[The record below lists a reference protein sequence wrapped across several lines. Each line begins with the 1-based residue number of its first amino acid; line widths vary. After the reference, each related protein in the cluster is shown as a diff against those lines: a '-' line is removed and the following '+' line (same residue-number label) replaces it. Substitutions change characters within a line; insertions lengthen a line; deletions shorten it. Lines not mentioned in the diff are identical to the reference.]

1 MLSNRGLM
9 LSSGSWGHAH
19 VRPAPFFSS
28 LNSSTVDV
36 AAGNSRTFSSVNIGT
51 PDSKRLVV
59 VHGGLGGTVGAA
71 QIGVTVNGVT
81 ADLILSAAGA
91 QGIFTALVPTG
102 TLVDIVLT
110 NNSGAV
116 SARQMAGVFVCYP
129 DDPVAIEELAGSA
142 GTTTNAVIS
151 DIAVVAG
158 GFVVWGYEQYNT
170 AGTVSVT
177 WTGAEAVNESYDTT
191 LETST
196 WAGGYVLP
204 LTDNTTADMTAAE
217 STSGFKELLVCSWG
231 P

>member
-1 MLSNRGLM
+1 M
-9 LSSGSWGHAH
+9 LSSGSWGQAH

-59 VHGGLGGTVGAA
+59 VHAGIGGTISPN
-71 QIGVTVNGVT
+71 QIGMTVNGVT
-81 ADLILSAAGA
+81 AEKILGGASA

-110 NNSGAV
+110 NNSGVV
-116 SARQMAGVFVCYP
+116 STRQMAGVFVCYP
-129 DDPVAIEELAGSA
+129 DDPVAIEALAAGVSGS
-142 GTTTNAVIS
+142 TDAVIS

-158 GFVVWGYEQYNT
+158 GFVVWCYEQYNT